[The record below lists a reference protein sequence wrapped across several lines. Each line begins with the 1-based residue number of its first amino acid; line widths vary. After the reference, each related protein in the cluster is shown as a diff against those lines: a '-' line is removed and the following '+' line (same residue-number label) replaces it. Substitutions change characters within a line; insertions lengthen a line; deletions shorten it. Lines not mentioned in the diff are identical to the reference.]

1 MKKNDKIP
9 QFNVQAFVWGIVA
22 VLSTVGMYTQLF

>member
-1 MKKNDKIP
+1 MKKNDRIP
-9 QFNVQAFVWGIVA
+9 HFKVQAFVWGVVA